1 MIGPT
6 LEEVLDQ
13 VVTSRLQS
21 VYTSLPGRVLAF
33 NPLSS
38 TCTVQPFPAIYQD
51 GEAVDLPVL
60 HGVPVGFPSGGG
72 ASITYP
78 LTSGD
83 VVLLVFASAPLGRY
97 REDGAEGDP
106 SDVRRFDLSDA
117 WALPL
122 AGGGQPAATIDR
134 LTIEQPTGTFGIG
147 KVQVGVL
154 SIAPPA
160 TLIDMINGPIVP
172 PGKMQLPGR
181 AARCGDTVKVVLDEA
196 AIISL
201 IAQIAA
207 IAAGLPVTSIE
218 IPGIIASGSDF
229 VEVA

>member
-33 NPLSS
+33 SALSS

-72 ASITYP
+72 ASVTYP
-78 LTSGD
+78 LTAGD

-122 AGGGQPAATIDR
+122 AGGGQPAATTGR
-134 LTIEQPTGTFGIG
+134 LVVTQPTLG
-147 KVQVGVL
+147 KVQVGDGL
-154 SIAPPA
+154 ATPA
-160 TLIDMINGPIVP
+160 
-172 PGKMQLPGR
+172 
-181 AARCGDTVKVVLDEA
+181 AARVGDQISITMDTVNVNL
-196 AIISL
+196 L
-201 IAQIAA
+201 ITAMAQIAA
-207 IAAGLPVTSIE
+207 TGTCIPFPLTGLITTGSSI
-218 IPGIIASGSDF
+218 

>member
-33 NPLSS
+33 DDASS
-38 TCTVQPFPAIYQD
+38 TCAVQPFPAIYQD
-51 GEAVDLPVL
+51 GEAVDLPTL

-78 LTSGD
+78 LQGGD
-83 VVLLVFASAPLGRY
+83 IVLLVFASAPLGRY

-122 AGGGQPAATIDR
+122 AGGSQPSATTGR
-134 LTIEQPTGTFGIG
+134 LVVTQPTLG
-147 KVQVGVL
+147 KVQVGDAL
-154 SIAPPA
+154 ATPA
-160 TLIDMINGPIVP
+160 
-172 PGKMQLPGR
+172 
-181 AARCGDTVKVVLDEA
+181 AARVGDQ
-196 AIISL
+196 ISITMDSVNVNLL
-201 IAQIAA
+201 ITAMAQIAA
-207 IAAGLPVTSIE
+207 TGTCVPFPLTGTITTGSSI
-218 IPGIIASGSDF
+218 

>member
-72 ASITYP
+72 ASVTYP

-97 REDGAEGDP
+97 RDEGAEGDP

-122 AGGGQPAATIDR
+122 AGGGQPAATTGR
-134 LTIEQPTGTFGIG
+134 LVVTQPTLG
-147 KVQVGVL
+147 KVQVGDGL
-154 SIAPPA
+154 LTPA
-160 TLIDMINGPIVP
+160 
-172 PGKMQLPGR
+172 
-181 AARCGDTVKVVLDEA
+181 AARVGDQITITMDAVNVNLLVTA
-196 AIISL
+196 M
-201 IAQIAA
+201 AQIAA
-207 IAAGLPVTSIE
+207 TGTCVPFPLNGLITTGSSI
-218 IPGIIASGSDF
+218 

>member
-33 NPLSS
+33 NPFSS

-78 LTSGD
+78 LESGD

-122 AGGGQPAATIDR
+122 AGGSAPSVTPDR
-134 LTIEQPTGTFGIG
+134 LTIEQPTGLLGIG
-147 KVQVGVL
+147 KVQVGVTSL
-154 SIAPPA
+154 APPA
-160 TLIDMINGPIVP
+160 TLIDMVPGPIIP
-172 PGKMQLPGR
+172 PGKMQVQGR
-181 AARCGDTVKVVLDEA
+181 AARVGDTIKLVLDEA
-196 AIISL
+196 AIISI
-201 IAQIAA
+201 IAQMAA
-207 IAAGLPVTSIE
+207 IAAGLPVESIE
-218 IPGIIASGSDF
+218 LPGIIASGSDF

>member
-78 LTSGD
+78 LESGD
-83 VVLLVFASAPLGRY
+83 IVLLVFASAPLGRY
-97 REDGAEGDP
+97 REEGAEGDP

-134 LTIEQPTGTFGIG
+134 LTLEQPTGTIGVG
-147 KVQVGVL
+147 KVQVGVTAL
-154 SIAPPA
+154 APPA
-160 TLIDMINGPIVP
+160 ILIPLAPGPIIP
-172 PGKMQLPGR
+172 PTFMQEPGR
-181 AARCGDTVKVVLDEA
+181 AARTGDTVKVVLDAA
-196 AIISL
+196 AITSL
-201 IAQIAA
+201 IAQMAA
-207 IAAGLPVTSIE
+207 IAAGLPVSSIE
-218 IPGIIASGSDF
+218 VPGVIASGSDF

>member
-33 NPLSS
+33 NPFSS

-78 LTSGD
+78 LESGD
-83 VVLLVFASAPLGRY
+83 VVMLVFASAPLGRY

-122 AGGGQPAATIDR
+122 AGGSQPSATTGR
-134 LTIEQPTGTFGIG
+134 LVVTQPTLG
-147 KVQVGVL
+147 KVQVGDGL
-154 SIAPPA
+154 LTPA
-160 TLIDMINGPIVP
+160 
-172 PGKMQLPGR
+172 
-181 AARCGDTVKVVLDEA
+181 AARVGDQITITMNSVNVNL
-196 AIISL
+196 L
-201 IAQIAA
+201 ITAMAQIAA
-207 IAAGLPVTSIE
+207 TGTCVPFPLTGTITT
-218 IPGIIASGSDF
+218 GSNI

>member
-97 REDGAEGDP
+97 REEGAEGDP

-122 AGGGQPAATIDR
+122 AGGGQPAATTGR
-134 LTIEQPTGTFGIG
+134 LVVTQPTLG
-147 KVQVGVL
+147 KVQVGDGL
-154 SIAPPA
+154 LTPA
-160 TLIDMINGPIVP
+160 
-172 PGKMQLPGR
+172 
-181 AARCGDTVKVVLDEA
+181 AARVGDQITITMD
-196 AIISL
+196 AINVNL
-201 IAQIAA
+201 LVTAMAQIAA
-207 IAAGLPVTSIE
+207 TGTCVPFPLNGLITTGSSI
-218 IPGIIASGSDF
+218 